1 MSDLAVIGPHGREP
15 RSRPLLRTTLGNV
28 LRRQRLAQKRTL
40 AEVARAAKVSLP
52 YLSEVE
58 RGRKEASSEVLAAV
72 CEALRLELSDVLTEA
87 GRDLAARRDLARRE
101 SGARRDLA
109 QRRDSAGRRELGA
122 GRSTVTELSQARRRA
137 PSLRFGAGDVL
148 CRAA

>member
-1 MSDLAVIGPHGREP
+1 
-15 RSRPLLRTTLGNV
+15 
-28 LRRQRLAQKRTL
+28 L

-72 CEALRLELSDVLTEA
+72 CDALRLELADVLTEA
-87 GRDLAARRDLARRE
+87 GRDLAARRDHAQ
-101 SGARRDLA
+101 RRDLA
-109 QRRDSAGRRELGA
+109 VRRDLGA
-122 GRSTVTELSQARRRA
+122 GRSTVTALSQARRRA
-137 PSLRFGAGDVL
+137 TSLRLGGGDVL

>member
-87 GRDLAARRDLARRE
+87 GRDLA
-101 SGARRDLA
+101 
-109 QRRDSAGRRELGA
+109 QRRDSTGRRELGA